1 MKGRE
6 SNGERDGGREG
17 GRKEKYK
24 GRNEERM
31 RNKEY
36 VENR

>member
-1 MKGRE
+1 MERE
-6 SNGERDGGREG
+6 REG

-24 GRNEERM
+24 GRNEERV